1 MSLTPAAVVL
11 DLGGVLF
18 RLLPERRLAAFA
30 ELTGHS
36 PEQVRRRLF
45 DSGFSRS
52 CDAGQLGTDA
62 AHREGVRLL
71 GRRLG
76 LSRFRRLWASAYEP
90 DAAVVS
96 LARRLKPH
104 TQLALLTNS
113 STLTREGLE
122 AAFPEVLDLFRPRLF
137 SAEAG
142 QLKPDPRLFRTL
154 LDLLGLEPARV
165 LYVDAAPVNVD
176 AAAALGFATHAF
188 QDAAGLEALLRDR
201 GLL

>member
-1 MSLTPAAVVL
+1 MSITPAAVVL

-18 RLLPERRLAAFA
+18 RLLPERRLQAFA
-30 ELTGHS
+30 RLTGHD
-36 PEQVRRRLF
+36 PEQIRRRLF

-52 CDAGQLGTDA
+52 CDAGRLGTDA
-62 AHREGVRLL
+62 AYQEAVRLL
-71 GRRLG
+71 GRRLSM
-76 LSRFRRLWASAYEP
+76 SRFRALWTTAYEP

-96 LARRLKPH
+96 VARRLKPR
-104 TQLALLTNS
+104 TQLALLTND

-122 AAFPEVLDLFRPRLF
+122 AAFPDVLELFRPRLF
-137 SAEAG
+137 SADAG
-142 QLKPDPRLFRTL
+142 QLKPDHRLFGTL

-176 AAAALGFATHAF
+176 AAAALGFATHPF
-188 QDAAGLEALLRDR
+188 QDAAGLEVLLRDR